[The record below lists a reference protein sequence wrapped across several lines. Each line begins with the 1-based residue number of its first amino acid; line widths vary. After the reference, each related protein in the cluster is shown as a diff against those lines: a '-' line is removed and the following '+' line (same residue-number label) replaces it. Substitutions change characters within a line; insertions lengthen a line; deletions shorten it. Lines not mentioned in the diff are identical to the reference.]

1 MESATRFNLK
11 TAREEWRGEM
21 RHQPGLSEDIV
32 KELEQHLTQAMED
45 LRARGLGEEEA
56 FLVARHRV
64 GSPTRLGE
72 EFRKADPTAVW
83 RGRMLWMVAGWGTM
97 VLWKALLEP
106 FWPLVVRTWNEP
118 GSWLGGSIV
127 LAYSLVGLAPLGI
140 AALMSRGR
148 LTHLTDG
155 LTPLFRSRFRAVVSV
170 TLGVSFILWV
180 GGVITQVS
188 LRSMGGV
195 PSAGFLSADLLLM
208 SALAAV
214 VRGLLGGVLV
224 FWLMPA
230 RVAQEAQESSEPV

>member
-1 MESATRFNLK
+1 MEPATRFNLK

-32 KELEQHLTQAMED
+32 KELEQHLTQTMED

-97 VLWKALLEP
+97 ALWGALVEP
-106 FWPLVVRTWNEP
+106 FWPLVARTWNEP
-118 GSWLGGSIV
+118 GQIAISWLGISIV
-127 LAYSLVGLAPLGI
+127 LAYFVISLAPLGL

-155 LTPLFRSRFRAVVSV
+155 LTPLFRSRFRAVISV
-170 TLGVSFILWV
+170 TLGASFILWV
-180 GGVITQVS
+180 GMVITQVS
-188 LRSMGGV
+188 LRSMGAV
-195 PSAGFLSADLLLM
+195 HSAGFLSADLLLM

-230 RVAQEAQESSEPV
+230 RMAQEA